1 MLTRNGWLLAALG
14 AVFVLVARLLAIW
27 ELYVVG
33 LAALALVIVATLS
46 VGLSR
51 LKVNVSR
58 QVHPVRL
65 HARQPARVDMRI
77 RSLGRRSPVLRLRDP
92 VAGTNGADI
101 SLGPLDAN
109 QSVAAAYRLPTDH
122 RGVLRIGP
130 MTVEVVDPFGLARVS
145 AQAAAVADIT
155 VFPELLDVVAA
166 PFTVGHDPHG
176 GAQAP
181 MSTTRSGD
189 DFYALRQYTVGD
201 DLRRVHWRSTA
212 RRDELMV
219 RQHELP
225 WQGRVTVLLDTR
237 HEGTDGEAF
246 ELAVS
251 GTASVLAA
259 SAKRRDVTRLVTTDG
274 GDSDFATGHA
284 HLDALLEFLATVHVS
299 SRGGVQLAVSKLHQH
314 SVGGALVAFTVL
326 PTRQDIEALM
336 RLRQSYGSVTI
347 VSVGTRE
354 PEGKGTSAVAVKRTA
369 PGTTV
374 LSVPETDASSFA
386 NSWNLAHGRR
396 GSMMR
401 TAR

>member
-1 MLTRNGWLLAALG
+1 VLTRNGWLLAALG
-14 AVFVLVARLLAIW
+14 AVLLMVARLLGIW
-27 ELYVVG
+27 ELSVVG
-33 LAALALVIVATLS
+33 LAALALVIVAALS

-51 LKVNVSR
+51 LKVNISR
-58 QVHPVRL
+58 QIHPVRL
-65 HARQPARVDMRI
+65 HAGQPARVDMGI
-77 RSLGRRSPVLRLRDP
+77 RSLGRRSPVMRLRDP

-101 SLGPLDAN
+101 TLGPLAAN
-109 QSVAAAYRLPTDH
+109 QSVSAAYRLPTDR
-122 RGVLRIGP
+122 RGALRVGP
-130 MTVEVVDPFGLARVS
+130 MTVEVTDPFGLARIS
-145 AQAAAVADIT
+145 AQAASVADIT
-155 VFPELLDVVAA
+155 IFPELLDIVAA

-237 HEGTDGEAF
+237 HEGADGKAF
-246 ELAVS
+246 EVAVS
-251 GTASVLAA
+251 GAASVLAA
-259 SAKRRDVTRLVTTDG
+259 STKRRDVTRLVTTDG
-274 GDSDFATGHA
+274 GDSDFATGNP

-299 SRGGVQLAVSKLHQH
+299 SRGGIQLAVSKLLQH
-314 SVGGALVAFTVL
+314 SVGGALVAFTVS

-347 VSVGTRE
+347 VNVGSSETNRD
-354 PEGKGTSAVAVKRTA
+354 KGPAVAVNRTA

-374 LSVPETDASSFA
+374 LSVPDAHTA
-386 NSWNLAHGRR
+386 NLTTAWNLAHRRR
-396 GSMMR
+396 GSMIR
-401 TAR
+401 TGH

>member
-1 MLTRNGWLLAALG
+1 MLTRNGVLFAALG
-14 AVFVLVARLLAIW
+14 VLLVLIGRLLAVW
-27 ELYVVG
+27 ELFVVG
-33 LAALALVIVATLS
+33 LAALALVTVAALS

-58 QVHPVRL
+58 QVQPIRL
-65 HARQPARVDMRI
+65 HAGQPARVDMRV
-77 RSLGRRSPVLRLRDP
+77 RNLGRRSPVLRLLDP
-92 VAGTNGADI
+92 VAGTSGADI
-101 SLGPLDAN
+101 TVGPLEAN
-109 QSVAAAYRLPTDH
+109 QSVSAAYRLPTDR

-130 MTVEVVDPFGLARVS
+130 MTVEVADPFGLAGIS
-145 AQAAAVADIT
+145 AQAAAVADVT
-155 VFPELLDVVAA
+155 VFPELLDIVPA

-237 HEGTDGEAF
+237 REGPNGEAF
-246 ELAVS
+246 ETAVS
-251 GTASVLAA
+251 GAASVLAA
-259 SAKRRDVTRLVTTDG
+259 SARRRDVTRLVTTDG
-274 GDSDFATGHA
+274 GDSDFATGHG
-284 HLDALLEFLATVHVS
+284 HLDALLEFLATVHVT
-299 SRGGVQLAVSKLHQH
+299 SRGGIQLAVSRLHQH
-314 SVGGALVAFTVL
+314 SAGGALVAFVVL
-326 PTRQDIEALM
+326 STRQDIEALM

-347 VSVGTRE
+347 VTIGS
-354 PEGKGTSAVAVKRTA
+354 SANADSGSSDFGVKRTA

-374 LSVPETDASSFA
+374 LSIQDADA
-386 NSWNLAHGRR
+386 AGLRASWNLAHRRR
-396 GSMMR
+396 GSMTG